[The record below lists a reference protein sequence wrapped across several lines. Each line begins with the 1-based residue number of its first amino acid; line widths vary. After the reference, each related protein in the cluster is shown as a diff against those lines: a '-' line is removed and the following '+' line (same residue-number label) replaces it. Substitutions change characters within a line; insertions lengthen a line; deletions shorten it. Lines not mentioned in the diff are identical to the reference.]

1 MTRDTPSLP
10 VQRHTCA
17 TAIRSLAMV
26 AMAASL
32 TGCQK
37 GSPDAASAAAAA
49 STPSALSVTLLH
61 PRTEVWPQQLKGT
74 GQIVAWQE
82 VVISPETGGLRL
94 KELKV
99 DVGARVRRGQVLAL
113 LADDSLQIDR
123 QKQTAVVQQ
132 ARISLEQAASN
143 LQRSRMTEG
152 SGALPD
158 QKIEEYRLTEA
169 TARASLASARADLA
183 SIELKLAQTRV
194 TAPDDGIVSS
204 KSGVLG
210 NVVSAGA
217 ELFRL
222 VRQGRVEWRPEIDA
236 SQLKLLAPDQ
246 PASVTLPTGHQVRG
260 RLRTVGPTLS
270 ATTGRATLYVELPPD
285 SPARAGMFASGVLQT
300 GTQPALTL
308 PQSALVMRDGRSYVY
323 TVDAAS
329 LAHSVPVVTGRRE
342 GDRIEVVSGLAADA
356 QVVSGGGAFLSEG
369 AKVAVL
375 SDRANKAA
383 ASGVAP

>member
-1 MTRDTPSLP
+1 
-10 VQRHTCA
+10 
-17 TAIRSLAMV
+17 MV

-32 TGCQK
+32 AGCQK
-37 GSPDAASAAAAA
+37 GSPDTASAAAAA
-49 STPSALSVTLLH
+49 SAPSALSVTLQH

-82 VVISPETGGLRL
+82 VVISPEIGGLRL

-99 DVGARVRRGQVLAL
+99 DVSAKVRRGQVLAL

-123 QKQTAVVQQ
+123 QKQAAVVQQ
-132 ARISLEQAASN
+132 AIISLEQASSN
-143 LQRSRMTEG
+143 LQRSRITEG
-152 SGALPD
+152 SGALSD

-183 SIELKLAQTRV
+183 SIELQLAQTRV
-194 TAPDDGIVSS
+194 TAPDDGVVSS

-210 NVVSAGA
+210 NVVSAGT

-246 PASVTLPTGHQVRG
+246 QARITLPTGHQVTG
-260 RLRTVGPTLS
+260 RLRIIGPTLS

-285 SPARAGMFASGVLQT
+285 SPARAGMFASGVLLAD
-300 GTQPALTL
+300 TQPALTL
-308 PQSALVMRDGRSYVY
+308 PQPALVMHDGRSYVY
-323 TVDAAS
+323 TVDPAG
-329 LAHSVPVVTGRRE
+329 LAHALPVVTGRRE
-342 GDRIEVVSGLAADA
+342 GDRIEVVSGLSATA
-356 QVVSGGGAFLSEG
+356 QVVSSGGAFLSEG
-369 AKVAVL
+369 AKVTVL
-375 SDRANKAA
+375 SDRDRAIKAA